1 MKIDHLAIW
10 ADDIES
16 LREFYTKYFGFV
28 SGEKYHNPRK
38 NFSSYFLS
46 AEEGGARIELMNIP
60 SMADRHKGADMIG
73 LAHFAISVG
82 RQRECGHAHGDAE
95 KGRIHRSWRTEDDRR
110 RML

>member
-60 SMADRHKGADMIG
+60 AMAD
-73 LAHFAISVG
+73 S
-82 RQRECGHAHGDAE
+82 GHAHGDAE